1 MKQHECLKD
10 PCRSNVVRFSV
21 ASRIEKMHGG
31 GINRCN

>member
-21 ASRIEKMHGG
+21 ASRIEKVHGG